1 MIFNKKNNEIEVKQ
15 IKNYNEEQNERF
27 KTLLKSN
34 DILIDFID
42 NDDYLMVY
50 DELYLKLNDYNMLI
64 NYLVINNNEKEILLD
79 DYNEII
85 KKVII
90 NINKKENLI
99 NIFEEIN
106 KKIVDIK
113 SSGKKI
119 LNSYFINKELD
130 KIIEIIGIEN
140 IYE

>member
-1 MIFNKKNNEIEVKQ
+1 MIFNKKNNEIETKN
-15 IKNYNEEQNERF
+15 IKEYNEEQNERF

>member
-42 NDDYLMVY
+42 NEDYLIVY
-50 DELYLKLNDYNMLI
+50 NELYSRLNDYNMLI